1 MPLAKR
7 KAPRRKP
14 FCRPKGAAL
23 ARMRECCED
32 CAKEDGALPTL
43 ALGHRLRQQKN
54 MTVFPDKGPANT
66 ENAVRL
72 AIEAARQHNIG
83 HIVVAS
89 NTGSTARLFLEEAQS
104 RHIVCVTHA
113 CGFRAPGEMEIS
125 REERALLQARGV
137 DVLTTTHVLSG
148 AERGLSRRFQG
159 IGPVEVMAKTL
170 YMLGQGAKVCVEIAV
185 MALDAGLIPYG
196 EDIVAVGGT
205 GRGADSVLILA
216 PSHASSILE
225 TRIRA
230 IVCKP
235 WDC

>member
-1 MPLAKR
+1 MM
-7 KAPRRKP
+7 KAFSTR
-14 FCRPKGAAL
+14 
-23 ARMRECCED
+23 
-32 CAKEDGALPTL
+32 
-43 ALGHRLRQQKN
+43 
-54 MTVFPDKGPANT
+54 GPANT
-66 ENAVRL
+66 QEAVSL
-72 AIEAARQHNIG
+72 AMEAAQTHNIG

-89 NTGSTARLFLEEAQS
+89 NTGATASLFLPWAKK

-113 CGFRAPGEMEIS
+113 CGFRAPGEMELCG
-125 REERALLQARGV
+125 EERKKLVAHGV

-148 AERGLSRRFQG
+148 AERGLSRKFQG

-170 YMLGQGAKVCVEIAV
+170 YMLGQGPKVCVEIAV

-225 TRIRA
+225 TKIRK